1 MDASRIENDRL
12 GRARLVSVV
21 TAALM
26 VVSSVAGLWMPG
38 LYQDPLEV
46 GATLRAYDLVT
57 LVLAV
62 PLLVG
67 SLVMSRRGSVGA
79 QLTWLGVL
87 MYSGYNYAIYV
98 FGSAFND
105 MFLVHVAV
113 LPMSAAAA
121 VFVLLDLDVA
131 AVRGRFRPGTP
142 VRSISVVLLLVG
154 LGLAGMWVFHSLR
167 FAFTGTPPGE
177 SELVLPMQA
186 VHLAY
191 ALDLVLFVPGC
202 VLASVLLWRRSPWGY
217 VLATAVLVFGALYQV
232 NYMVALV
239 FQADAGVPGAPGFD
253 PAEPFVA
260 GVFLVALVIMGVSM
274 RRAAR
279 RSDDRVPARK

>member
-1 MDASRIENDRL
+1 MSRIENDGL
-12 GRARLVSVV
+12 GPARLVSVIV
-21 TAALM
+21 AALM
-26 VVSSVAGLWMPG
+26 TVSSLAGLWIPG

-46 GATLRAYDLVT
+46 VAELRAYDLIT
-57 LVLAV
+57 LALVV

-67 SLVMSRRGSVGA
+67 SLVLSRRGSVGA

-87 MYSGYNYAIYV
+87 MYAIYNFAIYV

-113 LPMSAAAA
+113 LPLSIAAA
-121 VFVLLDLDVA
+121 VLVSLKLDVA

-142 VRSISVVLLLVG
+142 ARSISVVLLLVG
-154 LGLAGMWVFHSLR
+154 LSLAGMWVFHSLR
-167 FAFTGTPPGE
+167 FAFTGEPPGE

-191 ALDLVLFVPGC
+191 ALDLMLFVPAC
-202 VLASVLLWRRSPWGY
+202 VLASILLWRRDSWGF

-239 FQADAGVPGAPGFD
+239 FQAEAGIPGAPRFD

-260 GVFLVALVIMGVSM
+260 GVFLVAVVIMGVCM
-274 RRAAR
+274 RPAAR
-279 RSDDRVPARK
+279 RPTVR

>member
-1 MDASRIENDRL
+1 MEARRIDRL

-21 TAALM
+21 VAALM
-26 VVSSVAGLWMPG
+26 TVSSVVGLWKPG

-46 GATLRAYDLVT
+46 AAELRAYDLVT
-57 LVLAV
+57 LALAV

-87 MYSGYNYAIYV
+87 MYASYNYAIYV

-105 MFLVHVAV
+105 MFLVHTAV
-113 LPMSAAAA
+113 LPLSAGAA
-121 VFVLLDLDVA
+121 VLLLLNVDAA

-142 VRSISVVLLLVG
+142 ARSISAVLLLVG
-154 LGLAGMWVFHSLR
+154 VSLAGMWVFHSLR
-167 FAFTGTPPGE
+167 FAFTGAPPGE

-202 VLASVLLWRRSPWGY
+202 ALASILLWRRNSWGY

-232 NYMVALV
+232 NYVVALV
-239 FQADAGVPGAPGFD
+239 FQAEAGVPGAPGFD
-253 PAEPFVA
+253 PAEPLVA
-260 GVFLVALVIMGVSM
+260 GVFLAAVVIMGVSL
-274 RRAAR
+274 RPAVR
-279 RSDDRVPARK
+279 RSGNPVAVRK

>member
-1 MDASRIENDRL
+1 METKRI
-12 GRARLVSVV
+12 GQPGLVSVLV
-21 TAALM
+21 AALM
-26 VVSSVAGLWMPG
+26 ILSSVAGLWIPG

-46 GATLRAYDLVT
+46 GVMLRAYDLVT
-57 LVLAV
+57 LVLAA

-87 MYSGYNYAIYV
+87 MYSVYNYAIYI

-113 LPMSAAAA
+113 LPLSIAAA
-121 VFVLLDLDVA
+121 VLLLLNLDA
-131 AVRGRFRPGTP
+131 DEVRGKFRPATP
-142 VRSISVVLLLVG
+142 VRSISVALLLVG
-154 LGLAGMWVFHSLR
+154 LGLAGMWTFHSLR
-167 FAFTGTPPGE
+167 FAFTGAPPGE

-191 ALDLVLFVPGC
+191 ALDLALFVPGC
-202 VLASVLLWRRSPWGY
+202 VLASVLLWRRNCWGY
-217 VLATAVLVFGALYQV
+217 VLAPAVLVFGALYQV

-239 FQADAGVPGAPGFD
+239 FQAQAGVPGAPGSD
-253 PAEPFVA
+253 PAEPFIA
-260 GVFLVALVIMGVSM
+260 GVFLVAVVIMGVSM
-274 RRAAR
+274 R
-279 RSDDRVPARK
+279 PARVSATK